1 MFEIPETV
9 ETNRVTGATIVN
21 LGFMSQEAAAKFKAA
36 LHGQTFMNFNVCC
49 AVSPGGPYVSI
60 STTYKES
67 PVGILAF
74 ALNVLAGA

>member
-1 MFEIPETV
+1 MFDLPETV
-9 ETNRVTGATIVN
+9 ETNRVTGATVVN
-21 LGFMSQEAAAKFKAA
+21 LGFMSKEAAAKFKTA

-60 STTYKES
+60 STTHQSS
-67 PVGILAF
+67 PVEILAF